1 MKKLFLFVTIVFGIF
16 AYAKSVN
23 VDYIVRFG
31 VIGDLGRANI
41 HLNESN
47 NRYTIDIKAK
57 TIGMVKVMSGDRTER
72 HISKGHIV
80 NGKYVSDSY
89 NVHISRGNKIKDKIY
104 TINHK
109 TKTVVKRIIKKENGK
124 VILDQSE
131 KLSFYSSNDL
141 LSMYMNIPKLIS
153 PSASADKIYRFQA
166 VGAENQD
173 GNIEIF
179 IPSVSKVPAYKKEL
193 GDGAAW
199 YFKAIINQPIFA
211 SKRGEFMIAMDKDGV
226 AQKAVL
232 QDLILFGDLVA
243 RKSD

>member
-1 MKKLFLFVTIVFGIF
+1 MMIVFGIF

-31 VIGDLGRANI
+31 VVGDLGRANI
-41 HLNESN
+41 RLNESN
-47 NRYTIDIKAK
+47 NRYSIDIKAK

-89 NVHISRGNKIKDKIY
+89 IVHISRANKIKDKIY

-109 TKTVVKRIIKKENGK
+109 TKTVTKRIIKKENGK
-124 VILDQSE
+124 IVSDVRE
-131 KLSFYSSNDL
+131 KLAFYSSDDL
-141 LSMYMNIPKLIS
+141 LSMYMNTPKLIS
-153 PSASADKIYRFQA
+153 RSSDTAKIYRFKA

-179 IPSVSKVPAYKKEL
+179 VPAISSLPRYKQEL
-193 GDGAAW
+193 GNEGHW
-199 YFKAIINQPIFA
+199 YFKAIIDQPIFA
-211 SKRGEFMIAMDKDGV
+211 SKRGEFMIAMGKDGV